1 MKKYIIITLLL
12 INSVFYANAQKNE
25 HTIEDMLKYFQN
37 ENIYEALDT
46 YINKNGFN
54 FNYKLIY
61 YNEELQ
67 SYLMKLLD
75 VDEYIEHLLEKYR
88 INSKELMDRDEE
100 KDTKD
105 IYQVNYF
112 ITKECKLNFDSIYA
126 DHNLYL
132 HYKELTLNWLV
143 NRENIRLQKQK
154 NNLLASDVALT
165 LHSYIHYPQA
175 YTIMQ
180 DWWLQKGESCIEE
193 STGLNPFCIYLLR
206 MNDPEVINE
215 INRIVNSI
223 LKNNNVE
230 FALPLILTL
239 QEEVLTSFSIE
250 KLIQLSDLKMNVS
263 IMTPEEKVDLSLY
276 ILKYLNTICYNRRIL
291 NNNLL
296 DELEQK
302 GIYGKRRDK
311 IFDNNR
317 NKIISAAKLLVE
329 ELKKEEQYWMVNM
342 PFNNDK

>member
-1 MKKYIIITLLL
+1 MKKYIVITLLL

-25 HTIEDMLKYFQN
+25 YTAEDMLKYFQN

-54 FNYKLIY
+54 FNYKSIY
-61 YNEELQ
+61 HNDELQ

-75 VDEYIEHLLEKYR
+75 VDEYIEYLLEKYR

-100 KDTKD
+100 EDTKD

-112 ITKECKLNFDSIYA
+112 ITKECRLNFDSIYA
-126 DHNLYL
+126 DRNLYL

-154 NNLLASDVALT
+154 NDLLASDKALT
-165 LHSYIHYPQA
+165 LHSYIHYPRA
-175 YTIMQ
+175 YTIML
-180 DWWLQKGESCIEE
+180 DWWLQKGESCIDEA
-193 STGLNPFCIYLLR
+193 TGLNPFCIYLLR

-215 INRIVNSI
+215 VNKIVNNI
-223 LKNNNVE
+223 LNNNIE
-230 FALPLILTL
+230 LALPIILTL

-250 KLIQLSDLKMNVS
+250 KLIQLSELKIDVS
-263 IMTPEEKVDLSLY
+263 IMTPDEKVDISLY
-276 ILKYLNTICYNRRIL
+276 ILKYLNTICYNRKIL

-296 DELEQK
+296 YDLEQK
-302 GIYGKRRDK
+302 EIYGKKRDK
-311 IFDNNR
+311 IFYDNR
-317 NKIISAAKLLVE
+317 NKIISASKLLVE
-329 ELKKEEQYWMVNM
+329 KLKEEERYWMVNM
-342 PFNNDK
+342 PFNK